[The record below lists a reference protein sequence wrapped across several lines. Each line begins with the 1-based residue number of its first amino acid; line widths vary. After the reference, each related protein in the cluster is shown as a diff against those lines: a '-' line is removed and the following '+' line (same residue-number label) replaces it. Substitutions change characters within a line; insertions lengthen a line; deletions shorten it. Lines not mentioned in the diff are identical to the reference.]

1 MYIQK
6 RKVKNDIFTKKILL
20 LNKLYYLITNQVWT
34 YRNMDNL
41 DSLIQQFIELSNTIN
56 KPKEEML
63 LKNIKKSRYYDIVR

>member
-20 LNKLYYLITNQVWT
+20 LNKLYYLITSQVWT
-34 YRNMDNL
+34 YRNMDHL

-63 LKNIKKSRYYDIVR
+63 LRNIKNK

>member
-20 LNKLYYLITNQVWT
+20 LNKLYYLITSQVWT

-56 KPKEEML
+56 KPKDEML
-63 LKNIKKSRYYDIVR
+63 LRNIKNK

>member
-6 RKVKNDIFTKKILL
+6 RKIRNDIFTKKILL

-56 KPKEEML
+56 KPKDEML
-63 LKNIKKSRYYDIVR
+63 LRNIKNK

>member
-56 KPKEEML
+56 KPKDEML
-63 LKNIKKSRYYDIVR
+63 LRNIKNK

>member
-6 RKVKNDIFTKKILL
+6 RKIKNDIFTKKILL

-63 LKNIKKSRYYDIVR
+63 LKNIKNK

>member
-6 RKVKNDIFTKKILL
+6 RKIKNDIFTKKILL

-34 YRNMDNL
+34 YRNMDHL

-63 LKNIKKSRYYDIVR
+63 LRNIKNK

>member
-6 RKVKNDIFTKKILL
+6 QKVKNDIFTKKILL
-20 LNKLYYLITNQVWT
+20 LNKLYYLITSQVWT

-56 KPKEEML
+56 KPKDEML
-63 LKNIKKSRYYDIVR
+63 LKNIKNK

>member
-56 KPKEEML
+56 KPKDEML
-63 LKNIKKSRYYDIVR
+63 LKNIKNK

>member
-20 LNKLYYLITNQVWT
+20 LNKLYYLITSQVWT

-56 KPKEEML
+56 KPKDEML
-63 LKNIKKSRYYDIVR
+63 LKNIKNK